1 MWTQAF
7 ESMCIVFIRSE
18 NTPLCLSL
26 GRAVMTIGKFPYA
39 VLLHHQN
46 RELSNTILCV
56 QYYIAVVITDT
67 AQCHMIPYY
76 CNSLMTSLL
85 YHCVGLDSASSYELL
100 TYLNRLA
107 DSQRTVIMTIHQPR
121 MEIFHMF
128 TRLIMLCE
136 GQVCVCLSVCVS
148 VCLYV
153 CLHVYRHVCTCVCI
167 LVCTCELMGRASKNL
182 NY

>member
-1 MWTQAF
+1 M
-7 ESMCIVFIRSE
+7 
-18 NTPLCLSL
+18 
-26 GRAVMTIGKFPYA
+26 
-39 VLLHHQN
+39 LH
-46 RELSNTILCV
+46 
-56 QYYIAVVITDT
+56 D
-67 AQCHMIPYY
+67 PYY

-136 GQVCVCLSVCVS
+136 GQVCVCVS

-153 CLHVYRHVCTCVCI
+153 CLYMCADTCVHVYVYWCAHVN
-167 LVCTCELMGRASKNL
+167 G
-182 NY
+182 

>member
-1 MWTQAF
+1 
-7 ESMCIVFIRSE
+7 
-18 NTPLCLSL
+18 
-26 GRAVMTIGKFPYA
+26 
-39 VLLHHQN
+39 
-46 RELSNTILCV
+46 
-56 QYYIAVVITDT
+56 
-67 AQCHMIPYY
+67 
-76 CNSLMTSLL
+76 MTSLL

-136 GQVCVCLSVCVS
+136 GQVCVCVCVSVCLSACLSVCLS

-153 CLHVYRHVCTCVCI
+153 CLYMCADTCVHVYVYWCAHVN
-167 LVCTCELMGRASKNL
+167 G
-182 NY
+182 